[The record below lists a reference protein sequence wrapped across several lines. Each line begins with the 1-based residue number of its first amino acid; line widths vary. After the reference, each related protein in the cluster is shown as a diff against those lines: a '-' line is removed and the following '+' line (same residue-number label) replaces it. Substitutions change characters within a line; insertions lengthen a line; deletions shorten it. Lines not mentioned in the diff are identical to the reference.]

1 MGDQP
6 DAVRQVLHAYRNAV
20 AARDVEAFLAL
31 YDDHVQL
38 FEMWDH
44 YDITGID
51 AWRELVVDWFGAHP
65 GEALEAR
72 LDDVSTVTGQD
83 VAFAHMSMT
92 FAIVAPGG
100 ELSYEQ
106 AHRMTLG
113 LQRKGG
119 VWKIVHEHTSMPIS
133 NETGKGILDAR

>member
-6 DAVRQVLHAYRNAV
+6 DAVMQVLQAYSDAV

-31 YDDHVQL
+31 YDDDVHL
-38 FEMWDH
+38 FDMWDH
-44 YDITGID
+44 YEVVGKD

-72 LDDVSTVTGQD
+72 FDDVSAVTGQD
-83 VAFAHMSMT
+83 VAFARMAMT

-106 AHRMTLG
+106 AHRLTLG
-113 LQRKGG
+113 LQRRDG
-119 VWKIVHEHTSMPIS
+119 VWRIVHEHSSMPIS
-133 NETGKGILDAR
+133 NETGTGILDAR